1 MFCDRPSRQVTYAW
15 PDWLCRFI
23 AEHQGLRWNETS
35 EHGIDLV
42 IIERAEIEADKT
54 VTRLCDTCRQ
64 GWIQQLEDDVKPFLT
79 SMIEGVPT
87 SLPPARRELLA
98 RWAAT
103 MAIVLEC
110 ASDPSLPTP
119 RFAREHLRT
128 TGLHPGT
135 QVLVGRYEGRLE
147 MLSAER
153 DLFVRTVSGEQR
165 HLSQTSLIMGK
176 VLIQVF
182 ADPWRD
188 TPPELTDSA
197 AQPFIALVGSHEAAI
212 EWPPALSID
221 DELYDLVRLGSG
233 PETWATEQRGEIP
246 QGRETIMANRHSRE
260 QIESRTAGSDLD
272 GGGWTSVLQSFD
284 VSPAA
289 TDDARTGEQTT
300 AAPVT
305 VSPPETFERP
315 PEPPP
320 NFELAADTNDEPADK
335 PTRTRHPRR
344 LLVSALVAVV
354 VVGLAGFGLHERS
367 NADGSAARSTTLL
380 RRTQALDAQ
389 VRVKAQQVNATQATV
404 TQLENRIAAL
414 TADKKPSAD
423 ESAELRQ
430 LVDAVPA
437 ATDGLRQCAN
447 AAFQTA
453 LNALNF
459 AAVYPDKSTGV
470 DAAATNTASVCG
482 RAGVAA
488 NALDELADRAHR

>member
-1 MFCDRPSRQVTYAW
+1 M
-15 PDWLCRFI
+15 
-23 AEHQGLRWNETS
+23 RWKETS
-35 EHGIDLV
+35 EHSIDLV

-54 VTRLCDTCRQ
+54 VTRLCETCRQ
-64 GWIQQLEDDVKPFLT
+64 GWIQRLEDDVKPFLT
-79 SMIEGVPT
+79 SMITGVPT

-103 MAIVLEC
+103 TAIVLEC

-119 RFAREHLRT
+119 RFAREYLRT
-128 TGLHPGT
+128 TGVHPGT
-135 QVLVGRYEGRLE
+135 QVLVGRYDGRLE
-147 MLSAER
+147 MLTAER

-165 HLSQTSLIMGK
+165 HLSQTSLIMGN

-197 AQPFIALVGSHEAAI
+197 AQPFIALVGSDEAAI
-212 EWPPALSID
+212 EWPPDLSID

-233 PETWATEQRGEIP
+233 PETWATEQRGEVP
-246 QGRETIMANRHSRE
+246 EGRETIMANHRSSE
-260 QIESRTAGSDLD
+260 QIDSQPAMSDRD
-272 GGGWTSVLQSFD
+272 ADGWTSVLQSLD
-284 VSPAA
+284 VPPEA
-289 TDDARTGEQTT
+289 TDDTPTGAQRS

-305 VSPPETFERP
+305 VSPPETFEQP
-315 PEPPP
+315 PELP
-320 NFELAADTNDEPADK
+320 NFAWAAHTNDETANK
-335 PTRTRHPRR
+335 PTRRWPRR
-344 LLVSALVAVV
+344 LAVSALVLFV

-367 NADGSAARSTTLL
+367 NADSARARSTTLL

-389 VRVKAQQVNATQATV
+389 IRVKALQVNATQSTV
-404 TQLENRIAAL
+404 TALENRIAAL
-414 TADKKPSAD
+414 TADKKPPAD

-430 LVDAVPA
+430 LVSAVPA

-447 AAFQTA
+447 AALQTA

-459 AAVYPDKSTGV
+459 AAAYPDKSTGV
-470 DAAATNTASVCG
+470 DAAATNVASVCG
-482 RAGVAA
+482 RAGVDA

>member
-1 MFCDRPSRQVTYAW
+1 MFCGRPSPQVTYAW

-35 EHGIDLV
+35 EPSIDLV

-54 VTRLCDTCRQ
+54 VTRLCETCRQ
-64 GWIQQLEDDVKPFLT
+64 GWIQRLEDDVKPFLT

-87 SLPPARRELLA
+87 SLPAARRELLA

-110 ASDPSLPTP
+110 ASEPSLLTP
-119 RFAREHLRT
+119 RFVREYLRT
-128 TGLHPGT
+128 SGVHPGT
-135 QVLVGRYEGRLE
+135 QVLVGRYDGRLE

-165 HLSQTSLIMGK
+165 HLSQTSLIMGN

-212 EWPPALSID
+212 EWPPDLSID
-221 DELYDLVRLGSG
+221 DEVYDLVRLGSG
-233 PETWATEQRGEIP
+233 PETWASEQRGEVP
-246 QGRETIMANRHSRE
+246 QARETFMANQRATE
-260 QIESRTAGSDLD
+260 QIESRSAMSDRD
-272 GGGWTSVLQSFD
+272 ADGWTSVLGSFD
-284 VSPAA
+284 ASPEA
-289 TDDARTGEQTT
+289 TDDARTGEQTS
-300 AAPVT
+300 AAPET
-305 VSPPETFERP
+305 ASPLKTFERP
-315 PEPPP
+315 AEPPT
-320 NFELAADTNDEPADK
+320 NFELAAHSDDETADR
-335 PTRTRHPRR
+335 PTRAWHPRR
-344 LLVSALVAVV
+344 LLVSALALFV
-354 VVGLAGFGLHERS
+354 VVGLVGFGLHERS
-367 NADGSAARSTTLL
+367 NADGSRARSTTLL

-389 VRVKAQQVNATQATV
+389 IRVKAQQVTATQATV
-404 TQLENRIAAL
+404 TQLENRITAL
-414 TADKKPSAD
+414 TADKQPSKD

-430 LVDAVPA
+430 LVNAVPA
-437 ATDGLRQCAN
+437 ATDGVRQCAD

-459 AAVYPDKSTGV
+459 AAAYPDKSAGV
-470 DAAATNTASVCG
+470 DTAATNTASVCG
-482 RAGVAA
+482 RAGAAA